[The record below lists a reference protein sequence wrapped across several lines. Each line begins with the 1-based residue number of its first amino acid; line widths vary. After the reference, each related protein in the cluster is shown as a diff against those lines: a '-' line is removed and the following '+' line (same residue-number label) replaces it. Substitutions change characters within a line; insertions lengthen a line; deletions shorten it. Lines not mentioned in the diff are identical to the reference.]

1 MEQQQHCFSDS
12 TPRAVK
18 LKNRLQK
25 STKSLL
31 SALELIYPLVNYA
44 PIVGRLRNIL
54 TDQKIKIIF
63 LVISK
68 ELNQNFPIFSFD
80 FGTNDY

>member
-54 TDQKIKIIF
+54 TIRELKLYFWLFQK
-63 LVISK
+63 
-68 ELNQNFPIFSFD
+68 N
-80 FGTNDY
+80 